1 MKLVFHDAHHH
12 FFLSYPVGT
21 RRVSK
26 YFFVW
31 KRATICTPCKALT
44 DLRPLLALCHKALIL
59 AKPQLPYT
67 IYSTGMRILGWGS
80 CIVILESQN
89 SEISYLGRMFGTSL
103 PKFYLFCEV
112 RQFQIYYSRISNIW
126 GTNMQSMPFLAY
138 FVKITQWLG
147 QLLIPQKIQQIW

>member
-1 MKLVFHDAHHH
+1 MKLVFQDAHHH

-21 RRVSK
+21 HRVSQ

-31 KRATICTPCKALT
+31 RRATICTLYKALT

-59 AKPQLPYT
+59 AKPQPVELYPIQY
-67 IYSTGMRILGWGS
+67 IQQGWGS

-89 SEISYLGRMFGTSL
+89 SEISYLGRMFGTYL
-103 PKFYLFCEV
+103 PKFYLFCEA

-126 GTNMQSMPFLAY
+126 GTNIQSMPFLVY
-138 FVKITQWLG
+138 FVIIPQLLG
-147 QLLIPQKIQQIW
+147 QLLIPQKFPLLKN